1 MNNSTPNL
9 KPIIAI
15 KDLKKSYGDNHV
27 LNGFNMVLNEGE
39 NLVIMGKSGSGKSV
53 MIKCL
58 IGLEEYDSGTILVMG
73 KDIRELNHEQL
84 DELRTEVGFLFQ
96 GSALYDSMTVRE
108 NLEFPLRRHTKK
120 FGVIK
125 DTTPLVM
132 EALENVGLA
141 QTVNLM
147 PEELSGG
154 MKRRIALAR
163 TLILQPSIILYDEP
177 TTGLDPITAKEIL
190 LLMIS
195 IQKKYNTSAII
206 ITHDVDCAR
215 MISNRMILF
224 VDGINYA
231 EGTFEELSISTDPK
245 VQAFF
250 K

>member
-1 MNNSTPNL
+1 MNTSIPNQ
-9 KPIIAI
+9 KAIIEI
-15 KDLKKSYGDNHV
+15 KDLKKSYGDNPV
-27 LNGFNMVLNEGE
+27 LDGFNMVLNEGE

-58 IGLEEYDSGTILVMG
+58 IGLEEHDSGTIVIMG
-73 KDIRELNHEQL
+73 KDISELSQKEL
-84 DELRTEVGFLFQ
+84 DDLRTEVGFLFQ

-108 NLEFPLRRHTKK
+108 NLEFPLRRHKKK
-120 FGVIK
+120 FGKIT

-141 QTVNLM
+141 HTINLM

-163 TLILQPSIILYDEP
+163 TLILQPKIILYDEP

-190 LLMIS
+190 LLMMS

-215 MISNRMILF
+215 VISNRMILL
-224 VDGINYA
+224 VDGINYI
-231 EGTFEELSISTDPK
+231 EGTFEELSTVTDPK

>member
-1 MNNSTPNL
+1 MT
-9 KPIIAI
+9 
-15 KDLKKSYGDNHV
+15 
-27 LNGFNMVLNEGE
+27 LNEGE

-58 IGLEEYDSGTILVMG
+58 IGLEQPDSGSIVVMG
-73 KDIRELNHEQL
+73 KDITQLNREEL
-84 DELRTEVGFLFQ
+84 DDLRTEVGFLFQ

-141 QTVNLM
+141 QTINLM

-163 TLILQPSIILYDEP
+163 TLILQPKIILYDEP

-190 LLMIS
+190 LLMMT
-195 IQKKYNTSAII
+195 IQQKYNTSAII

-215 MISNRMILF
+215 VISNRMILL
-224 VDGINYA
+224 VDGINYI
-231 EGTFEELSISTDPK
+231 EGTFEELSVSTDPK

>member
-1 MNNSTPNL
+1 MNTSIPNQ
-9 KPIIAI
+9 KAIIEI

-27 LNGFNMVLNEGE
+27 LDGFNMVLNEGE

-58 IGLEEYDSGTILVMG
+58 IGLEEHDSGTVVIMG
-73 KDIRELNHEQL
+73 KDISELSREEL
-84 DELRTEVGFLFQ
+84 DDLRTEVGFLFQ

-108 NLEFPLRRHTKK
+108 NLEFPLRRHKKK
-120 FGVIK
+120 FGKIT

-141 QTVNLM
+141 HTINLM

-163 TLILQPSIILYDEP
+163 TLILQPRIILYDEP

-190 LLMIS
+190 LLMMT

-215 MISNRMILF
+215 VISNRMILL
-224 VDGINYA
+224 VDGINYI
-231 EGTFEELSISTDPK
+231 EGTFEELSTSTDPK

>member
-1 MNNSTPNL
+1 MNTHEKSQKTV
-9 KPIIAI
+9 IEI
-15 KDLKKSYGDNHV
+15 KDLKKSYGNNHV
-27 LNGFNMVLNEGE
+27 LNGFNMSLVEGE

-58 IGLEEYDSGTILVMG
+58 IGLEAPDSGSILVMG
-73 KDIRELNHEQL
+73 KDINQLNRDEL

-125 DTTPLVM
+125 DTTPMVL
-132 EALENVGLA
+132 EALKNVGLA
-141 QTVNLM
+141 HTINLM

-163 TLILQPSIILYDEP
+163 TLILQPKIILYDEP

-190 LLMIS
+190 LLMET
-195 IQKKYNTSAII
+195 IQKKYNTSSII

-215 MISNRMILF
+215 AISNRMILL
-224 VDGINYA
+224 VDGINYV
-231 EGTFEELSISTDPK
+231 EGSFEELSVSTDPK